1 MRNMVESRVYR
12 TILGLGVFIE
22 IEREHNLTQDSFI
35 LGRGREF
42 CRGCNN
48 RELFSAL
55 DLGLLP
61 IANELWAKPDELVE
75 RFPLHLR
82 ICKNC
87 GLGQVEDVVTPTR
100 LFRDYR
106 YLSSTTSSFIEHAR
120 FFVNRVVSELK
131 FKKDEWVLEIAS
143 NDGYLLQHFIKIG
156 VGVIGIEPAANV
168 AKISQDLGIPT
179 ISEFFSLELAQE
191 LANKRGKPRLIIA
204 NNVMAHVPDIRNFL
218 AGISVLAGPNT
229 VISVEN
235 PSLMNFIEFD
245 QFDTIYHE
253 HFSYLTSHSV
263 DALTKEF
270 GLELYDVEKIST
282 HGGSLRYWIRKT
294 KQHSEQSENV
304 ETQIKE
310 ELDNGLFD
318 VECWNL
324 FDQRIKVLISDFYE
338 WAKNAFDSGLVV
350 YGYGA
355 AAKASTLLN
364 ASGID
369 KRWILAIADASFEKQ
384 GRFMPSFGI
393 PIVKP
398 EDMLSSSP
406 TDIIIFPWNLSHE
419 LAKIIVDLFKSPVRV
434 WQAVPRMQRVI

>member
-1 MRNMVESRVYR
+1 ML
-12 TILGLGVFIE
+12 IK
-22 IEREHNLTQDSFI
+22 IEREDNLTKDSFM

-42 CRGCNN
+42 CRGCNGI
-48 RELFSAL
+48 ELFSAL

-106 YLSSTTSSFIEHAR
+106 YLSSTTTSFIEHAR
-120 FFVNRVVSELK
+120 LFVDRVLEELE

-143 NDGYLLQHFIKIG
+143 NDGYLLQHFIKNE
-156 VGVIGIEPAANV
+156 VDVVGIEPAANV
-168 AKISQDLGIPT
+168 AKFAQKLGIPT

-191 LANKRGKPRLIIA
+191 LVSKRGNPRLIIA

-218 AGISVLAGPNT
+218 SGISTLAGPNT
-229 VISVEN
+229 LISVEN

-263 DALTKEF
+263 DSLTKKF

-294 KQHSEQSENV
+294 KQQSEKFENV
-304 ETQIKE
+304 EKQIKE
-310 ELDNGLFD
+310 ELDKGLFD
-318 VECWNL
+318 VESWKL
-324 FDQRIKVLISDFYE
+324 FHQRIQVLISDFHD
-338 WAKNAFDSGLVV
+338 WSKKAFDSGLVV

-369 KRWILAIADASFEKQ
+369 RQWISAIADASFEKQ
-384 GRFMPSFGI
+384 GRYMPAAGI
-393 PIVKP
+393 PIIKP
-398 EDMLSSSP
+398 EEMISSGP
-406 TDIIIFPWNLSHE
+406 TDIVIFPWNLSHE
-419 LAKIIVDLFKSPVRV
+419 LAKIIVDLSKSPVRV
-434 WQAVPRMQRVI
+434 WQAVPRMQRVV

>member
-1 MRNMVESRVYR
+1 M
-12 TILGLGVFIE
+12 TK
-22 IEREHNLTQDSFI
+22 DSFI
-35 LGRGREF
+35 PGRGREF
-42 CRGCNN
+42 CRGCNSI
-48 RELFSAL
+48 ELFSAL

-61 IANELWAKPDELVE
+61 IANELWDKPDEFVE

-82 ICKNC
+82 ICKIC

-120 FFVNRVVSELK
+120 LFVNRVLKELE

-143 NDGYLLQHFIKIG
+143 NDGYLLQHFIKND
-156 VGVIGIEPAANV
+156 VDVLGIEPAANV
-168 AKISQDLGIPT
+168 AKIAQKLGIPT

-191 LANKRGKPRLIIA
+191 LVSKRGNPRLIIA
-204 NNVMAHVPDIRNFL
+204 NNVLAHVPDIRNFL
-218 AGISVLAGPNT
+218 LGISTLAGPNT
-229 VISVEN
+229 LISVEN

-263 DALTKEF
+263 NALTKEF
-270 GLELYDVEKIST
+270 DLELYNVEKIST

-294 KQHSEQSENV
+294 RQNSEQSENV
-304 ETQIKE
+304 ENQIKE
-310 ELDNGLFD
+310 ELENGLFD
-318 VECWNL
+318 IESWKL
-324 FDQRIKVLISDFYE
+324 FHQRIQVLISDFRD
-338 WAKNAFDSGLVV
+338 WAKKAFDSGLVV

-364 ASGID
+364 ASGVD

-384 GRFMPSFGI
+384 GRFMPASGI

-398 EDMLSSSP
+398 EEMVSLKP
-406 TDIIIFPWNLSHE
+406 TDVVIFPWNLSHE
-419 LAKIIVDLFKSPVRV
+419 LAKIIVDLSKSPVRV